1 MAKGFKM
8 GGGGGAPLNF
18 KVVGGTK
25 PSNPKENTILVSN
38 PNLLDFSAWA
48 NSVEVVN
55 GSKVVSGNAIHL
67 TSDGNGDCYT
77 MFYGE
82 GTIMIPCTPG
92 KTYVMEWEHS
102 GDAGYVYFF
111 GTSGQ
116 MVNAHS
122 SYGKLEYIPGEGET
136 QFAFRFGVSDPN
148 VTATYSNIRITE
160 KMAEITGWHFD
171 AEEPN
176 VYDIKTNAEDPHQY
190 YAPHVLSN
198 GDILNFVIPQTC
210 TAFDWVRFNGI
221 DGKTYAIRY
230 ADGSLFTSWNA
241 GVKVGVLISNEKTV
255 MGGAEVF
262 LAKLLT
268 YGSFYH
274 REGTVWIQTGTTS
287 TVEMNVLKKNS
298 IQVCPLTAKQYV
310 GGAWALK
317 DAETYQ
323 GGKWNDWAYWI
334 IGNGADGL
342 GITGGFTSNYE
353 NQWSFADDGSL
364 TFYKDIDNMYSSFNV
379 PSKRTFDV
387 TNYNSMTIKVSSFSR
402 NASYIGVNAP
412 SNLGKDSTCRVKI
425 SAAGTYTLDISA
437 ISGEVHLQADLDYN
451 GVTMVVS
458 ELYFS

>member
-1 MAKGFKM
+1 M
-8 GGGGGAPLNF
+8 GEAYITRRGGGAPLNF
-18 KVVGGTK
+18 KVVGGVGAVAIDAGTVLGTIYGRTYTK
-25 PSNPKENTILVSN
+25 TNAGKAVWAFVHNGQYTGPMLVSPDGNACSYSTSGDYVDAIIARDTVTYNGKTYYYSAGSWMGGAVPSGLSPFIEKSEVDAALMLAKTYEAIENPKENTI
-38 PNLLDFSAWA
+38 W
-48 NSVEVVN
+48 VN
-55 GSKVVSGNAIHL
+55 TN
-67 TSDGNGDCYT
+67 
-77 MFYGE
+77 
-82 GTIMIPCTPG
+82 
-92 KTYVMEWEHS
+92 
-102 GDAGYVYFF
+102 
-111 GTSGQ
+111 
-116 MVNAHS
+116 
-122 SYGKLEYIPGEGET
+122 
-136 QFAFRFGVSDPN
+136 
-148 VTATYSNIRITE
+148 TA
-160 KMAEITGWHFD
+160 ITGWHFG

-176 VYDIKTNAEDPHQY
+176 VYDIKTHAEDPHQY
-190 YAPHVLSN
+190 YAPHVLSS

-210 TAFDWVRFNGI
+210 TAFDWVRINGI

-274 REGTVWIQTGTTS
+274 EEGTVWLQTGTTS
-287 TVEMNVLKKNS
+287 LVAMNALKKNS

-334 IGNGADGL
+334 IGNGANGL
-342 GITGGFTSNYE
+342 DITGGFTSNYE